1 MQSDHTKL
9 INLASFEN
17 NNTILKLVKSMGWM
31 GLDTRF
37 RKGGC
42 KRNFKWPFMQW
53 WQSPPIHNG
62 SIKSD
67 QVWIIY

>member
-31 GLDTRF
+31 GLNTRF
-37 RKGGC
+37 
-42 KRNFKWPFMQW
+42 
-53 WQSPPIHNG
+53 S
-62 SIKSD
+62 
-67 QVWIIY
+67 